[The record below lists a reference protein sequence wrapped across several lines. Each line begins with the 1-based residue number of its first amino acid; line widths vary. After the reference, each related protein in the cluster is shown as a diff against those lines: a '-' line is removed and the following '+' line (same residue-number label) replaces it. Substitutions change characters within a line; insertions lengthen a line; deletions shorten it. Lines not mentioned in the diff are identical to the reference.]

1 MPFFSD
7 ASPGGF
13 EPKRQFRF
21 LASFTNLGDI
31 KFMVTSA
38 KKPSYEMSKPV
49 EHQILNHVFKFPG
62 IVKWTSPLEIKL
74 IDAIEPDVGAKF
86 YDLLLQTGYVE
97 PTTESALL
105 QGVTKVSTTSALGE
119 VRIQQL
125 DGGVDA
131 IEGIPGAVNIVDEW
145 TLKNAY
151 VQKVTWGEQ
160 LDYKQE
166 GLVEIGVS
174 IAYDW
179 ASFKSGK
186 EPVQI

>member
-31 KFMVTSA
+31 KFMVKSA
-38 KKPSYEMSKPV
+38 TKPSYEMGTAT
-49 EHQILNHVFKFPG
+49 EHRILNHIFKFPG
-62 IVKWTSPLEIKL
+62 IVKWTNPLEIKL
-74 IDAIEPDVGAKF
+74 IDAIEPDVGATF
-86 YDLLLQTGYVE
+86 YNLLKQTGYVE
-97 PTTESALL
+97 PTTQSALL
-105 QGVTKVSTTSALGE
+105 QGVTKVSTTQALGE
-119 VRIQQL
+119 VKIQQL

-131 IEGIPGAVNIVDEW
+131 IEGIPGAVNIIDEW

-151 VQKVTWGEQ
+151 IQKVTWSNA
-160 LDYKQE
+160 LDYSQD

-174 IAYDW
+174 ITYDW
-179 ASFKSGK
+179 ASFELKRQ
-186 EPVQI
+186 PVQI